1 MSVIT
6 FFVLLH
12 FKIFA
17 PLWRTPKHVIT
28 VQKPNQDWALAFLR
42 FYNFENLPLPRE
54 IENKNFLSLIR

>member
-28 VQKPNQDWALAFLR
+28 VQKPNQD
-42 FYNFENLPLPRE
+42 
-54 IENKNFLSLIR
+54 